1 MVQSADVK
9 PVRFSTRQVHFGLM
23 KKLLLP
29 LAILGVC
36 SAAAIW
42 MVLQQ
47 PEPSVRNPTPPVLLV
62 DVVRVKY
69 SDVSLNVEASG
80 TVTPRT
86 ATTLTSEVTGQ
97 IIEVSQQFVSGGFFA
112 SGDVLLR
119 IDDRNY
125 QAELKRAQSAV
136 AAAET
141 RVTQEQGQA
150 DYARRTEAMR
160 PDQAATDLALRKPQ
174 LAEAKANLEF
184 AIADLKKRQ
193 GDLDRTVIRAPYNG
207 MIKTK
212 LADVGQFV
220 SGGTRLAE
228 VFAVDAVEVRLP
240 LPDRDLPFVDLE
252 AAPEVRLSA
261 ELGEELQTWT
271 GEIVRTEGVFDE
283 KSRVLYA
290 VARVEDP
297 YNQLSARWPYPLRVG
312 TFVNATIT
320 GRDVED
326 VVVLPRNVLRADN
339 RVWTVGKNNELLPRQ
354 VSVLRADENH
364 IYIDGGLE
372 GVELVCLTTL
382 ENPLPG
388 TVVRFAQAEDGGD

>member
-1 MVQSADVK
+1 
-9 PVRFSTRQVHFGLM
+9 M
-23 KKLLLP
+23 KKVLLP
-29 LAILGVC
+29 LGIIGACGAV
-36 SAAAIW
+36 ATW

-47 PEPSVRNPTPPVLLV
+47 PEPSVRNPSPPVLLV
-62 DVVRVKY
+62 DVIGVDT

-97 IIEVSQQFVSGGFFA
+97 ITEVSEQFVSGGFFA

-136 AAAET
+136 AAAQT

-150 DYARRTEAMR
+150 DYAQRTEAMR

-220 SGGTRLAE
+220 SGGTQLAE
-228 VFAVDAVEVRLP
+228 VFAVDSVEVRLP
-240 LPDRDLPFVDLE
+240 LPDRDLPFVDLDS
-252 AAPEVRLSA
+252 APEVSFSA
-261 ELGEELQTWT
+261 DLGEELQSWSGT
-271 GEIVRTEGVFDE
+271 IVRTEGVFDE

-290 VARVEDP
+290 VARVDDP
-297 YNQLSARWPYPLRVG
+297 YNQLSNRWRYPLRVG
-312 TFVNATIT
+312 TFVNATIS
-320 GRDVED
+320 GRNVEN

-339 RVWTVGKNNELLPRQ
+339 QVWTVGKNHELLPRQ
-354 VSVLRADENH
+354 VSVLRADENR
-364 IYIDGGLE
+364 IYVDGGLE
-372 GVELVCLTTL
+372 GVDLVCLTTL

-388 TVVRFAQAEDGGD
+388 TVVRFAGSEDGGD